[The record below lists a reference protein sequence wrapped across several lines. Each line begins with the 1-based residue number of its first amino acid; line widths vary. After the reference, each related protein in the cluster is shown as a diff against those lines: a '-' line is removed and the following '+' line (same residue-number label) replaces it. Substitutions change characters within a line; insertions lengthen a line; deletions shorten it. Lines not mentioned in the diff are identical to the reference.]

1 MPGWPKKL
9 HISIW
14 DHITLR
20 RLMTER
26 HVICQKFQKLS
37 RMKCIIC
44 ILVQLNILCL
54 ICINRQYPK
63 IALNLPMTHEFCSI
77 CFRNAVKQGRSLT
90 HVVSPDKIHIRSKS
104 EWGVSCLPNDCWG
117 EENIS
122 CKALWFLS
130 LFQNLL
136 NAETDLVFVQSD
148 AKINKC
154 LLLWEHTRTR
164 FIAGNLLYL
173 EQQLRG
179 SPGHSACT
187 PFTPHCSVSE
197 WVCSFLKQAMN
208 RDECVVS

>member
-26 HVICQKFQKLS
+26 RVICQKFQKLS

-148 AKINKC
+148 AKINSVYYC
-154 LLLWEHTRTR
+154 EN
-164 FIAGNLLYL
+164 IL
-173 EQQLRG
+173 EQGLL
-179 SPGHSACT
+179 PAI
-187 PFTPHCSVSE
+187 CSISNNNFVVHQDIAPAHRSHHTVAWVS
-197 WVCSFLKQAMN
+197 
-208 RDECVVS
+208 ECVVF